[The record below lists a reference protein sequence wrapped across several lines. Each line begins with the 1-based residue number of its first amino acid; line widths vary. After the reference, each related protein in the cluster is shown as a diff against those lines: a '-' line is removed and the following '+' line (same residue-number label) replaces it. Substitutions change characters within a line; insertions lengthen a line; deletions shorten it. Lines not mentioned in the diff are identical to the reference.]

1 MYKNIGIAFFTICI
15 STGLTMA
22 STTIDTILI
31 TDMPAEVET
40 VAVTKT
46 NVETVTVVKDV
57 TPPVTEVAQPVV
69 TEVTPSVVKEEPV
82 KTEKVSKSGAI
93 RIQFGAFYV
102 KENAEKL
109 YNLLKTQYGDIFYMD
124 NINSYWKV
132 GAQNYTTLK
141 SAKAARKTFIS
152 QGFTTIFITH

>member
-1 MYKNIGIAFFTICI
+1 MYKNIGITFFTICI

-46 NVETVTVVKDV
+46 NVETVTVVKDI
-57 TPPVTEVAQPVV
+57 TPSATEIAQP
-69 TEVTPSVVKEEPV
+69 VVKEEPV
-82 KTEKVSKSGAI
+82 KTQEVSRTGTI
-93 RIQFGAFYV
+93 RIQFGAFNI

-109 YNLLKTQYGDIFYMD
+109 YNLLKTQYGDIFYME

-141 SAKAARKTFIS
+141 SAKAAKKTFIS

>member
-1 MYKNIGIAFFTICI
+1 MYKNIGIVI
-15 STGLTMA
+15 SAMFIFTGLTMA
-22 STTIDTILI
+22 TTSSDTILI

-57 TPPVTEVAQPVV
+57 TPPVTEIAQPV
-69 TEVTPSVVKEEPV
+69 TEVTQPAVKEEPV
-82 KTEKVSKSGAI
+82 KTQKVSQSGTI
-93 RIQFGAFYV
+93 RIQFGAFNI

-109 YNLLKTQYGDIFYMD
+109 YNLLKTQYGDVFYME
-124 NINSYWKV
+124 NVNSYWKV
-132 GAQNYTTLK
+132 GAGNYNTPQ
-141 SAKAARKTFIS
+141 SAKAAKKTFIS